1 MTFTTLLPNNETKLE
16 EGTYRIK
23 KGEVSTP
30 ATVTNGKI
38 LFLLKDVMLD
48 GKCQYKKL

>member
-1 MTFTTLLPNNETKLE
+1 MTFTTLLPNSETKLE

-30 ATVTNGKI
+30 AIVRDGRIK
-38 LFLLKDVMLD
+38 FLLKDVCLE
-48 GKCQYKKL
+48 GKCQYRKL